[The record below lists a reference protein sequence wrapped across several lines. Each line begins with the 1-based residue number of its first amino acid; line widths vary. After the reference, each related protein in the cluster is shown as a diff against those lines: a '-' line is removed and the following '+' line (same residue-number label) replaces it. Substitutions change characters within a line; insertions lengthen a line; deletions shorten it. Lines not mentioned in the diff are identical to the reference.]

1 MPLQTAL
8 IGFGLSGRYLQ
19 APFLVAN
26 PKFRLKTVVTSGS
39 NTPKEIYDWVQ
50 VSHDFEAV
58 LADPEID
65 LVSITTPNETHF
77 DYARRALLAGKHV
90 LVEKPMTTTVA
101 EAEELIALAKAQN
114 RVLSA
119 YQNRR
124 FDGDFQTV
132 KKVLE
137 NGWLG
142 ELLSYEAHFDR
153 YKPILNPKP
162 WKETPGPGSGILYDL
177 GAHLID
183 QALTLF
189 GAPQTVGGEVF
200 TQRPGSGIDD
210 AFDVR
215 LDYGKLKVRLRASL
229 LVREPGPRYVLHG
242 TKGSFL
248 KPGLDA
254 QEDHLKAGLR
264 PGQAGFGVEP
274 ESQHGLLHT
283 ELNGVPFRGLLQ
295 TEPGNWGLLFEN
307 LYAVLAEGAPLAVKP
322 EELVEQ
328 LRIIERVRATTSVA

>member
-1 MPLQTAL
+1 MPLHVAL

-19 APFLVAN
+19 APFIVAN
-26 PKFRLKTVVTSGS
+26 PKFNLKAVVTSGS
-39 NTPKEIYDWVQ
+39 KTPKEIYDWVQ
-50 VSHDFEAV
+50 VSHDFDAV
-58 LADPEID
+58 LADSEID

-90 LVEKPMTTTVA
+90 LVEKPMTATAA
-101 EAEELIALAKAQN
+101 EAEELIALAKQQN
-114 RVLSA
+114 RVLSS

-124 FDGDFQTV
+124 FDGDFITIQ
-132 KKVLE
+132 KVLQ

-142 ELLSYEAHFDR
+142 DLLSYEAHFDR
-153 YKPILNPKP
+153 YKPILNAKK
-162 WKETPGPGSGILYDL
+162 WKETPGPASGILYDL
-177 GAHLID
+177 GSHLID

-189 GAPQTVGGEVF
+189 GLPQRTSGDVF
-200 TQRPGSGIDD
+200 TQREHAQIDD

-248 KPGLDA
+248 KSGIDP

-264 PGQAGFGVEP
+264 PGQPGFGVEP
-274 ESQHGLLHT
+274 ESQWGLLNT
-283 ELNGVPFRGLLQ
+283 DLNGVPFRGTLQ
-295 TEPGNWGLLFEN
+295 TEAGNFGLLFEN
-307 LYAVLAEGAPLAVKP
+307 LYEAITEGKPLLVKP
-322 EELVEQ
+322 EEVVEQ
-328 LRIIERVRATTSVA
+328 LRIMERVKSA

>member
-1 MPLQTAL
+1 MPLRTAL

-26 PKFRLKTVVTSGS
+26 PKFHLKTVVTSGS

-65 LVSITTPNETHF
+65 LVCITTPNETHF
-77 DYARRALLAGKHV
+77 DYARRALRAGKHV
-90 LVEKPMTTTVA
+90 LVEKPLTATA
-101 EAEELIALAKAQN
+101 PEAEELIALAKAQN
-114 RVLSA
+114 RVLSV

-124 FDGDFQTV
+124 FDGDFLTV
-132 KKVLE
+132 KKVLD

-142 ELLSYEAHFDR
+142 DLLSYEAHFDR

-177 GAHLID
+177 GAHLLD

-189 GAPQTVGGEVF
+189 GPPQGAEGEVF
-200 TQRPGSGIDD
+200 TQREGSNIDD
-210 AFDVR
+210 AFDLR
-215 LDYGKLKVRLRASL
+215 LDYGKLAVRLRASL

-248 KPGLDA
+248 KPGLDP
-254 QEDHLKAGLR
+254 QEDHLKAGLL
-264 PGQAGFGVEP
+264 PGQPGFGIES

-283 ELNGVPFRGLLQ
+283 DLDGVTFRGTLH
-295 TEPGNWGLLFEN
+295 TEAGNWGLLFEN
-307 LYAVLAEGAPLAVKP
+307 LYAAIAEGVPLAVRP
-322 EELVEQ
+322 EQVLEQ
-328 LRIIERVRATTSVA
+328 IRILERVRGI

>member
-26 PKFRLKTVVTSGS
+26 PKFHLKTVVTSGS
-39 NTPKEIYDWVQ
+39 HTPKEIYDWVQ
-50 VSHDFEAV
+50 VAHDYEAV

-65 LVSITTPNETHF
+65 LVCITTPNETHF
-77 DYARRALLAGKHV
+77 DYARRALRAGKHV
-90 LVEKPMTTTVA
+90 LVEKPLTATAT

-114 RVLSA
+114 RVLSV

-124 FDGDFQTV
+124 FDGDFLTV
-132 KKVLE
+132 KKVLD

-142 ELLSYEAHFDR
+142 DLLHYEAHFDR

-177 GAHLID
+177 GAHLLD

-189 GAPQTVGGEVF
+189 GPPQGVEGEVF
-200 TQRPGSGIDD
+200 TQREGSNIDD
-210 AFDVR
+210 AFDLR
-215 LDYGKLKVRLRASL
+215 LGYGKLSVRLRASL

-248 KPGLDA
+248 KPGLDP
-254 QEDHLKAGLR
+254 QEDHLKAGLL
-264 PGQAGFGVEP
+264 PGQPGFGVEP

-283 ELNGVPFRGLLQ
+283 DLNGVTFRGTLH
-295 TEPGNWGLLFEN
+295 TEAGNWGLLFEN
-307 LYAVLAEGAPLAVKP
+307 LYATIAEGAPLAVRP
-322 EELVEQ
+322 EQVLEQ
-328 LRIIERVRATTSVA
+328 IRILEKVRGI

>member
-1 MPLQTAL
+1 MPAPLRVAL

-26 PKFRLKTVVTSGS
+26 PKFHLHTVVTSGS
-39 NTPKEIYDWVQ
+39 KTPKEIYEWVNI
-50 VSHDFEAV
+50 SHDFDAV
-58 LADPEID
+58 LADPDID

-77 DYARRALLAGKHV
+77 DYARRALQAGKHV
-90 LVEKPMTTTVA
+90 LVEKPMTATAA
-101 EAEELIALAKAQN
+101 EAKELIALAKAQN

-132 KKVLE
+132 RKVVE

-153 YKPILNPKP
+153 FKPILNPKP

-177 GAHLID
+177 GAHLLD

-189 GAPQTVGGEVF
+189 GAPQGVEGEVF
-200 TQRPGSGIDD
+200 TQRQGSGIDD

-215 LDYGKLKVRLRASL
+215 LDYGRLKVRLRASL

-248 KPGLDA
+248 KPGLDV
-254 QEDHLKAGLR
+254 QEDHLKAGLL
-264 PGQAGFGVEP
+264 PGQPHFGVEP

-283 ELNGVPFRGLLQ
+283 DLGGVPFRGTLL

-307 LYAVLAEGAPLAVKP
+307 LYAAIAEGAPLAVRP
-322 EELVEQ
+322 EQVLEQ
-328 LRIIERVRATTSVA
+328 IRILERVKSV